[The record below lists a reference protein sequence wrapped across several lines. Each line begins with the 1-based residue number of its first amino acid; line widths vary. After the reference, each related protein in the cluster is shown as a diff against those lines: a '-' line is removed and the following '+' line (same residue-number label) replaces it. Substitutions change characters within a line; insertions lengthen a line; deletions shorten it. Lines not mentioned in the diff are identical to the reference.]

1 MNKDREKIQKSEKLY
16 KSEKYAYS
24 QKKSIPKSKETCNKY
39 HLSKRVS
46 LGLLFQEWQEKNKEM
61 ICICCS

>member
-1 MNKDREKIQKSEKLY
+1 MNKDREKNTKSEKLY

-46 LGLLFQEWQEKNKEM
+46 LGLLFQE
-61 ICICCS
+61 

>member
-1 MNKDREKIQKSEKLY
+1 MNKDREKIQQSEKLY

-24 QKKSIPKSKETCNKY
+24 PKKKSIPKSKETCNKY

-46 LGLLFQEWQEKNKEM
+46 LGLLFQE
-61 ICICCS
+61 